1 MKTNRSMA
9 PGVFI
14 PELGYA
20 DVGAAAT
27 WLCEAFGFAERLRI
41 ANHCVQLT
49 LDGASMVVVEAPPQP
64 DRAHA
69 ATHGVMVHVGD
80 VDAIFGR
87 AAARAAR
94 VVRAPADQPFGE
106 RQCTLEDVG
115 GHRWTFSETIADVD
129 PAAWGGEL
137 KMQSG

>member
-1 MKTNRSMA
+1 MKTNRSMP

-20 DVGAAAT
+20 DVGAAAK

-41 ANHCVQLT
+41 GNHRVQLA
-49 LDGASMVVVEAPPQP
+49 LDGASMVVVEAPAEP

-69 ATHGVMVHVGD
+69 STHAVMVHVGD
-80 VDAIFGR
+80 VDAVFER
-87 AAARAAR
+87 AKARGAR
-94 VVRAPADQPFGE
+94 VVRAPADHPYGE

-129 PAAWGGEL
+129 PADWGGEL
-137 KMQSG
+137 MARS